1 MKMNLMMKD
10 ERILA
15 EGITVSNNTRK
26 TGLNNN
32 DLIIGAS
39 GSGKTG
45 GYVIPNIQALTG
57 SLVVTDTKGNLCKRF
72 TKELQERGY
81 EVATLDFVNPMKSCG
96 YNPIDGIRRYED
108 GSCREQDIL
117 TLANTLV
124 PLLDGREPF
133 WEKAA
138 ASYIAFLIG
147 FVAEALPKEEQ
158 TLTSVCKIHQD
169 YVGSEYKIPSMLKW
183 LNEHPN
189 SFAAKKYKEL
199 KAIIPV
205 DRTWGCILEFAN
217 VALDCFSYRE
227 AEHIFGQEKSFDIR
241 SLGQRKTVLF
251 LNVSDTDRT
260 FDYAVNAFY
269 TQALQILCAEADEN
283 PDSRL
288 KVPVHIIMDD
298 FATNAK
304 IPDFDKV
311 ISVIRSREISVS
323 LILQSLTQLY
333 SMYGES
339 TTSTILTNCH
349 HILYLGC
356 QDLKTAEY
364 IALRVNKTINSILCK
379 PREKMYLLT
388 DGEGGK
394 LVNKILPYSTVASAV
409 RENEIMEQGGQS
421 YEKSPYKK

>member
-1 MKMNLMMKD
+1 MMRD

-15 EGITVSNNTRK
+15 QGITVSNNTRK

-32 DLIIGAS
+32 DMIIGAS

-72 TKELQERGY
+72 TKQLQERGY
-81 EVATLDFVNPMKSCG
+81 EVATLDFVNPLQSCG
-96 YNPIDGIRRYED
+96 YNPMEGIRRYKD
-108 GSCREQDIL
+108 GSCREQDVL

-124 PLLDGREPF
+124 PLLDGSEPF
-133 WEKAA
+133 WERAA

-147 FVAEALPKEEQ
+147 FVAEALPKQEQ
-158 TLTSVCKIHQD
+158 NLSVVCELHQE
-169 YVGSEYKIPSMLKW
+169 YLGSEYKIPRMLKW

-205 DRTWGCILEFAN
+205 ERTWGCILEFAN
-217 VALDCFSYRE
+217 VALNCFNYKE
-227 AEHIFGQEKSFDIR
+227 AEHIFKQKKSFDIK
-241 SLGQRKTVLF
+241 SLGQKKTVLF
-251 LNVSDTDRT
+251 LNVSDTDRA
-260 FDYAVNAFY
+260 FDQAVNAFY

-283 PDSRL
+283 PDGRL

-311 ISVIRSREISVS
+311 ISVIRSREVSVS
-323 LILQSLTQLY
+323 LVLQSLTQLN

-339 TTSTILTNCH
+339 ATSTILTNCD

-356 QDLKTAEY
+356 QDLNTAEY
-364 IALRVNKTINSILCK
+364 IAQRVNKTKNTVLCK

-388 DGEGGK
+388 NGEEGR
-394 LVNKILPYSTVASAV
+394 LVDKVLPYSTVAPVV
-409 RENEIMEQGGQS
+409 REFEEEKKASQS
-421 YEKSPYKK
+421 LAC